1 MKTKQGSLAIL
12 LAVMLIFTAAIG
24 LTAIR
29 TADAQYNTTCY
40 TAQGGAMQVAGS
52 GCTYVFESG
61 SRVRAQPATLAITNG
76 TEIGSVYGVQLV
88 SMSVNSTATIT
99 TTGYVAGDS
108 LKFYN
113 NSPTYTLTIEDSSP
127 VMASGNIS
135 LAQYDW
141 AELWFDGSYWVQT
154 GESDN

>member
-1 MKTKQGSLAIL
+1 
-12 LAVMLIFTAAIG
+12 
-24 LTAIR
+24 
-29 TADAQYNTTCY
+29 
-40 TAQGGAMQVAGS
+40 
-52 GCTYVFESG
+52 
-61 SRVRAQPATLAITNG
+61 
-76 TEIGSVYGVQLV
+76 
-88 SMSVNSTATIT
+88 
-99 TTGYVAGDS
+99 